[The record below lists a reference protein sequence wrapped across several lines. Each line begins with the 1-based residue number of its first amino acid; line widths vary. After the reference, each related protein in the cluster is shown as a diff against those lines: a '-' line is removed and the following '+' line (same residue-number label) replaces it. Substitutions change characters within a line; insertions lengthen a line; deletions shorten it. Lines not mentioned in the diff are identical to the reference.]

1 MRPRSSGHPCRHQR
15 VRQNGLVGI
24 GGAIDGI
31 DWIRNNP
38 ERCEYDKTVG
48 TIAQSDAYTAA
59 LASIEVGLG
68 LVVSAVYDNTL
79 SARVRGQVTHV
90 YTNNRTVL
98 VTLRNGTRRSGQW
111 IISGILKHVRRL
123 KESHNRVVFAWAPVS
138 PIFELGQ
145 KAKQLAQ
152 RSTDEERVV
161 TGRPRL
167 TRSMVQRTQERLGRA
182 SEQMPATVGA
192 SLRRIDTAWPGK
204 HTRRMYDD
212 LTKRQRVLSHSF
224 VLA

>member
-1 MRPRSSGHPCRHQR
+1 MDELEATQPYISAPWDARLDIANSVEDGEQAAESAHDTQGIR
-15 VRQNGLVGI
+15 VATSASARNRLVGI

-31 DWIRNNP
+31 DWIRYNP
-38 ERCEYDKTVG
+38 GRCEYDKTVG

-90 YTNNRTVL
+90 FTNNRTVL
-98 VTLRNGTRRSGQW
+98 VTLRNGTRKSGQW

-138 PIFELGQ
+138 PLLESGQ

-161 TGRPRL
+161 
-167 TRSMVQRTQERLGRA
+167 
-182 SEQMPATVGA
+182 
-192 SLRRIDTAWPGK
+192 K
-204 HTRRMYDD
+204 N
-212 LTKRQRVLSHSF
+212 
-224 VLA
+224 